1 MRFVL
6 LQNLIT
12 SSLYRVILRTAG
24 WTHDR
29 MGEQLLFDLRIITK
43 EECPPSH
50 ISTHHVDLWR
60 GCPDYLH
67 SPEFVTALKEVV
79 KSGDVALHQYT
90 KGVGHPR
97 LVSVLAKIYS
107 NLLKRCID
115 PFDNILV
122 CMDIYGAMTNTILSH
137 ITNGDEVIIVQPS
150 SDFYEYIVG
159 VAGGVTKFVPLRLKE
174 NVTTPSSG
182 DWVLEDLELEKMF
195 TSKTKLIIL
204 SSPNCHVG
212 KVYTLKELE
221 TISRLCKMWN
231 VVCVSDESE
240 EFLVYQPQRFIR
252 IASLPEMW
260 ERTITIGSF
269 DTTFFLKGW
278 KIAWAYGPSNLIG
291 NLQTVH
297 LNSIMTCPTQSQEA
311 IALIFEKKLE
321 NLGINAVLFGDI
333 AKSLLPKMQLMFDI
347 LSKVGLNPIQSD
359 SGVYI
364 ITNTSNLDQSI
375 DYSKYKD
382 FVGWLAENVHIQA
395 VPLQMFYKDGTCF
408 KHFVRFC
415 FNRKE
420 DTLTL
425 ARDLLE
431 KKFKLKTK

>member
-1 MRFVL
+1 
-6 LQNLIT
+6 
-12 SSLYRVILRTAG
+12 
-24 WTHDR
+24 

-43 EECPPSH
+43 LQLRLQYPYLVFVKMEDWKQKFALPTRFKQQKLVRWEECPPSH

-252 IASLPEMW
+252 IDRS
-260 ERTITIGSF
+260 S
-269 DTTFFLKGW
+269 
-278 KIAWAYGPSNLIG
+278 
-291 NLQTVH
+291 
-297 LNSIMTCPTQSQEA
+297 
-311 IALIFEKKLE
+311 
-321 NLGINAVLFGDI
+321 
-333 AKSLLPKMQLMFDI
+333 
-347 LSKVGLNPIQSD
+347 
-359 SGVYI
+359 
-364 ITNTSNLDQSI
+364 
-375 DYSKYKD
+375 
-382 FVGWLAENVHIQA
+382 
-395 VPLQMFYKDGTCF
+395 
-408 KHFVRFC
+408 
-415 FNRKE
+415 
-420 DTLTL
+420 
-425 ARDLLE
+425 
-431 KKFKLKTK
+431 